1 MQNLKYIFICLFF
14 VFFVQITDSQG
25 QSHFAQKADSLF
37 SEKKYQEAANL
48 YTDLIKKHEI
58 NKGLAYLKLAFIHEN
73 QGEFSLAIYYLNE
86 YHKLHPDEKVFD
98 KINQMALENGFRGYG
113 QSDLNFFNL
122 VVQKNTVWA
131 LIVATLIIAYS
142 FIILFLKKNRN
153 IAIPGTHKI
162 SLTLGILAVL
172 LVINFPKIYKTGI
185 INKKEAYLREMPAAA
200 AKVVETLNEG
210 SKVNII
216 GKKDIWL
223 KLWQD
228 GKISYIKEN
237 DLWIIGQE

>member
-14 VFFVQITDSQG
+14 TLFVQITDSQG

-48 YTDLIKKHEI
+48 YTDLIKKHDI
-58 NKGLAYLKLAFIHEN
+58 NKGLAYLKLAYIHEN

-98 KINQMALENGFRGYG
+98 KINQMAAENGFQGYG
-113 QSDLNFFNL
+113 QSDLNFFSL
-122 VVQKNTVWA
+122 IVQKNTVWVL
-131 LIVATLIIAYS
+131 LIATLIITYS
-142 FIILFLKKNRN
+142 FVILFLKRNKN
-153 IAIPGTHKI
+153 ITIPRAHKV

-172 LVINFPKIYKTGI
+172 LVINFPKVYKTGI
-185 INKKEAYLREMPAAA
+185 INKKEAFVREMPAAA
-200 AKVVETLNEG
+200 AGVVETLSEG

-223 KLWQD
+223 KLWED
-228 GKISYIKEN
+228 GKIRYIKEN